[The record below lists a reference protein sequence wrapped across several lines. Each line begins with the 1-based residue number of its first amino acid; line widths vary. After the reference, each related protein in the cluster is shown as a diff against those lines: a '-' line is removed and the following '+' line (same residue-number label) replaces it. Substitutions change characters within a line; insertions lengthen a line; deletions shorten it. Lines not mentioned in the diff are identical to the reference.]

1 MALRR
6 FISSLTSKN
15 VKFGVF
21 ASSYLRE
28 SFLIFGLV
36 ENQGP
41 VSERIMLNFAL
52 NNIALFRLLR
62 KGENHRLM
70 KTFHP

>member
-6 FISSLTSKN
+6 FISLTPKN
-15 VKFGVF
+15 VKLGAF
-21 ASSYLRE
+21 ALFYLRE
-28 SFLIFGLV
+28 PSLIFGLV

-41 VSERIMLNFAL
+41 VSERVLLNFAI
-52 NNIALFRLLR
+52 NNIALFLLLR

-70 KTFHP
+70 KPFHP